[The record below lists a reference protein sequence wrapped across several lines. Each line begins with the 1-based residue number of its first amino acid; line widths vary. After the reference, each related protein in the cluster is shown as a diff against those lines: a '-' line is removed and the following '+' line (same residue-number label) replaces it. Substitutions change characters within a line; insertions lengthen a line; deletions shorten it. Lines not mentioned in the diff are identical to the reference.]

1 MQWQGGGPAGAR
13 PHAVPAVL
21 RPHAQRL
28 AWSSFTTQAGG
39 GHARPTL
46 PRPGGAHQWM
56 VVSASSLLTTLTT
69 SLSPTLQRMVGP
81 GISAYHCRPG
91 EGAKGD
97 GVARA
102 ALLKSLSEPQ
112 QGTTRACP
120 GVQASGKG
128 CKLAG
133 CSTQVGMYCGSPP
146 LIAIIWRW
154 KPSGAAS
161 FQCRVRSYRRMRRL
175 GAAADGGVRS
185 STAVA
190 QPFRCPMCA
199 RPAQGAAIAH
209 SSAGAHAPATRT
221 AHCAD
226 IHGDALELR
235 DRRDRAHRCT
245 WRCCRSMPCCRGC

>member
-1 MQWQGGGPAGAR
+1 MAGRRTSWGTAACCACCAAPTCAALGVEQLHNAGRRRARTTNPTAARRRAPVDGGFGVQFVDHFDNQPVADIAADGGTWHLCVPLQARRGAR
-13 PHAVPAVL
+13 
-21 RPHAQRL
+21 
-28 AWSSFTTQAGG
+28 
-39 GHARPTL
+39 
-46 PRPGGAHQWM
+46 
-56 VVSASSLLTTLTT
+56 
-69 SLSPTLQRMVGP
+69 
-81 GISAYHCRPG
+81 
-91 EGAKGD
+91 GD

-226 IHGDALELR
+226 IHRDALELR